1 MAQDHNNEDN
11 DEYQQFLADNL
22 DQLNS
27 LGIPELFWKTLQ
39 RKISS
44 ESFDG
49 GNKFML
55 THVAEDDSGIPVD
68 SNYKVVVCDEE
79 GLKHDDPK
87 QIYLI
92 DHACTW
98 RSQEELRYYLDNMEG
113 LKERLA
119 GILNVSTTDYDCATE
134 ICKRSYN
141 RSGTYSYP
149 SEQPFDVWYLNDEL
163 GARVR
168 HSSSPSVQSGV
179 FRCAQMGGAFTVMW
193 LLRDIRYG
201 DEVTRDFV
209 RPGTT
214 PIKREVILCAY
225 GLESS
230 LPEELPVVSNLKPR
244 PWYQEWSRIIGETT
258 TAVEENDA
266 ERVQR
271 ESSGPLAI
279 YSDIKSLV
287 EAESNIFTIVSEPE
301 DADVI
306 WQADHWKN
314 FDELR
319 PDQLISQFPNEH
331 LLTTKVCLSEVAK
344 RLRQGYRQHPNWFS
358 QSFDLKSEIETFVAQ
373 YNKNE
378 ANDADNTWILKAWNF
393 AHGTSALISRD
404 LLELVRHHE
413 CSIPYLVQKYIERPI
428 LLPNN
433 DALKVKFDFRYHVV
447 VKSFKPLKAAIV
459 K

>member
-1 MAQDHNNEDN
+1 VFYSDHNNEDN

-98 RSQEELRYYLDNMEG
+98 RSQEELRYYLGKKKLAGANFKLTQTLDNMEG

-168 HSSSPSVQSGV
+168 HS
-179 FRCAQMGGAFTVMW
+179 R
-193 LLRDIRYG
+193 
-201 DEVTRDFV
+201 
-209 RPGTT
+209 
-214 PIKREVILCAY
+214 K
-225 GLESS
+225 SS
-230 LPEELPVVSNLKPR
+230 LN
-244 PWYQEWSRIIGETT
+244 
-258 TAVEENDA
+258 
-266 ERVQR
+266 
-271 ESSGPLAI
+271 
-279 YSDIKSLV
+279 YS
-287 EAESNIFTIVSEPE
+287 
-301 DADVI
+301 
-306 WQADHWKN
+306 
-314 FDELR
+314 
-319 PDQLISQFPNEH
+319 
-331 LLTTKVCLSEVAK
+331 KV
-344 RLRQGYRQHPNWFS
+344 
-358 QSFDLKSEIETFVAQ
+358 
-373 YNKNE
+373 
-378 ANDADNTWILKAWNF
+378 
-393 AHGTSALISRD
+393 
-404 LLELVRHHE
+404 
-413 CSIPYLVQKYIERPI
+413 
-428 LLPNN
+428 
-433 DALKVKFDFRYHVV
+433 
-447 VKSFKPLKAAIV
+447 
-459 K
+459 